1 MAPPLV
7 LRGITRTFGDGENVV
22 EVLRGVDLTVAAGE
36 LVALV
41 GPSGAGKSTLLQ
53 IAGLL
58 DRPTAGSVEICG
70 EDAARIRE
78 VDRTAMRRDRIGFVY
93 QFHHLLGD
101 FTARENV
108 ALPLREHERLK
119 KNAILKRVAEK
130 QSPGIRH
137 VVQGPNARSSRRTVP

>member
-58 DRPTAGSVEICG
+58 DRPTATLVEQL
-70 EDAARIRE
+70 AVARHLPQSLAE
-78 VDRTAMRRDRIGFVY
+78 YQRIP
-93 QFHHLLGD
+93 H
-101 FTARENV
+101 
-108 ALPLREHERLK
+108 
-119 KNAILKRVAEK
+119 
-130 QSPGIRH
+130 QSGMKLFLAGGRKSW
-137 VVQGPNARSSRRTVP
+137 PNL